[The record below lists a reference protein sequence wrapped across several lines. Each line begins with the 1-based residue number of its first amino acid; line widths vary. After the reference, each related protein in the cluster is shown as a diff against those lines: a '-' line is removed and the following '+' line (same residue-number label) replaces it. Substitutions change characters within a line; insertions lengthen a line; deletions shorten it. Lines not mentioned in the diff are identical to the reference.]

1 MYKLLF
7 LPFKTVTLVGVGVG
21 VLTAVAA
28 KKYARPLAVETLRLG
43 FQVKDGTEKVW
54 TEARD
59 AASGLTEEAKAPS
72 GATSKSRSKSAAA

>member
-1 MYKLLF
+1 MYQLLF
-7 LPFKTVTLVGVGVG
+7 LPFKTVSLVGVGVG

-54 TEARD
+54 SEARE
-59 AASGLTEEAKAPS
+59 AASGMAEEAKTSS
-72 GATSKSRSKSAAA
+72 GTASKSRSTSAAA